1 MKHFKAYLLAA
12 ILGASLGLVFYRS
25 VIMMIIF
32 SAIGMYFATKIKV
45 SSDDLILLEFRDLL
59 NCIHSELLVGMSFRN
74 AIDVSVELQVYQST
88 KLKKAI
94 LLLNKSTKF
103 GMSDIKAWQVF
114 SNSMNIRYISEF
126 VRVLEVTY
134 NYSGN
139 VTEIIQKS
147 IHSISDAIDLTLE
160 LGIMITAKKF
170 EFYMMMLL
178 PVIMLGLLSYSQYD
192 YMSVL
197 YQSTFGRIVMSG
209 ILISMC
215 IAYIIGKE
223 IIKVEP
229 I

>member
-1 MKHFKAYLLAA
+1 MKHFKIYLIAVTM
-12 ILGASLGLVFYRS
+12 GCSLGLVFYRS
-25 VIMMIIF
+25 AIMMIIF
-32 SAIGMYFATKIKV
+32 SAMGIFLASKRKV

-59 NCIHSELLVGMSFRN
+59 NSIHSELLVGMSFRN
-74 AIDVSVELQVYQST
+74 AIDISIDLQDYQSV
-88 KLKKAI
+88 KLKEAI
-94 LLLNKSTKF
+94 QLLNKSMKY
-103 GMSDIKAWQVF
+103 GMSDIKAWQEF
-114 SNSMNIRYISEF
+114 SNSMDIRYISEF

-160 LGIMITAKKF
+160 LGIMIAAKKF

-197 YQSTFGRIVMSG
+197 YQSTFGRIVMSC
-209 ILISMC
+209 ILISMG
-215 IAYIIGKE
+215 IAYVIGKE